1 MMLFDSP
8 IEKAKYLNE
17 MYAKGARAGLSAM
30 IETLELSIDKYGD
43 GEVSI
48 SNFIE
53 LVNEVKNNF

>member
-1 MMLFDSP
+1 MLLFDSP

-30 IETLELSIDKYGD
+30 IDTLELSMEQNGD
-43 GEVSI
+43 YEVTI

-53 LVNEVKNNF
+53 LIKDLQQNF